1 MPTHDRPE
9 HPLMHVLRAGF
20 ATLDEIGEVSIVA
33 LPGDSE
39 FEVQSDAWTLH
50 LEGWPVTM
58 AFIAL
63 DEEPVSL
70 AERRAALDAAL
81 DSRQLSA
88 LRRTNDELE
97 NAIAVALE
105 DSGDELST
113 LLARLLT
120 VGVDED
126 PLGTFDP

>member
-1 MPTHDRPE
+1 MPTHERPE
-9 HPLMHVLRAGF
+9 HPLMQILRAGF

-33 LPGDSE
+33 VGEDGE
-39 FEVQSDAWTLH
+39 FEVQADAWTLH

-81 DSRQLSA
+81 DSRHLSA
-88 LRRTNDELE
+88 LRRANDELE

-105 DSGDELST
+105 ESGDELSI
-113 LLARLLT
+113 LLARVLT
-120 VGVDED
+120 IGVDDD
-126 PLGTFDP
+126 PLSAFDP

>member
-9 HPLMHVLRAGF
+9 HPLMQVLRAGF
-20 ATLDEIGEVSIVA
+20 ATLDEVGEVSIVA
-33 LPGDSE
+33 MPGDGE

-50 LEGWPVTM
+50 LEGWPVMM

-70 AERRAALDAAL
+70 AERQAALDAAL
-81 DSRQLSA
+81 DSRHLSA

-97 NAIAVALE
+97 NAIARSLLA
-105 DSGDELST
+105 SGDELSIQLGQALT
-113 LLARLLT
+113 L
-120 VGVDED
+120 GVDKD
-126 PLGTFDP
+126 PLGTFEP